1 MSDDND
7 NVIEGVFGGKEY
19 PPSAS
24 DMFQMFADA
33 YDGEEAVEAVVL
45 VHKEGEPTVLAG
57 NVNLDVASMLLLMG
71 QQALIEQVYGGG
83 DVTTH

>member
-19 PPSAS
+19 PPNAS

-33 YDGEEAVEAVVL
+33 YDGEEGVEAVLL

-57 NVNLDVASMLLLMG
+57 NVSLGCSRHASLDGTAG
-71 QQALIEQVYGGG
+71 FDRTDIRRR
-83 DVTTH
+83 